1 MHFARVLAG
10 IKSQKN
16 RCRHATKGL
25 ALGVRIGLLPV
36 AFWATAQQATAQQ
49 ATAQQATAQ
58 QATA

>member
-1 MHFARVLAG
+1 MHFASDLAAG
-10 IKSQKN
+10 ISQKN
-16 RCRHATKGL
+16 TRRRGLRGL
-25 ALGVRIGLLPV
+25 ALSAWIGLLPI